1 MKSFGFQLAR
11 SSCPTSQPLSSIV
24 SQSIGLAIVML
35 YPDEHLFTTLQ
46 EPGLSQHEYRGKDGQ
61 IVSDQ
66 NVTRERCQGGYGL
79 QESLAFLLSTCSE
92 ILATLESSLLPAPT
106 PEASIRLMS
115 HKSMVSIMSESHYRR
130 SLASTTPVIGT
141 LSIVRRDTHLEKAP
155 TPSNHDLSPQYVFF
169 WTEARR

>member
-1 MKSFGFQLAR
+1 MSNLSTVIINSIPVYRPGDCHAISGR
-11 SSCPTSQPLSSIV
+11 APLHYAS
-24 SQSIGLAIVML
+24 G
-35 YPDEHLFTTLQ
+35 T
-46 EPGLSQHEYRGKDGQ
+46 GLSQHEYRGKDGQ